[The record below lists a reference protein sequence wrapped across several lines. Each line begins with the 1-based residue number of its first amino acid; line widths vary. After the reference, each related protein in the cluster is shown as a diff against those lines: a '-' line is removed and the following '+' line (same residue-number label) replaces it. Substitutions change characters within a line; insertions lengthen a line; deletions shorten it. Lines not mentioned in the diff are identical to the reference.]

1 MLYGMGQIYNSEMIL
16 LLYLFKKGYKTG
28 NPLLKV
34 IEEGIKYFPC
44 TTNVI
49 REWFYW
55 WWMPIPTVAMDDHYT
70 K

>member
-49 REWFYW
+49 RE
-55 WWMPIPTVAMDDHYT
+55 
-70 K
+70 